1 MKPLPYSIF
10 HLSTP
15 ALLFLIGLLGYPLI
29 ELLWRG
35 RTHWTMGLAGGLAM
49 VLLLWI
55 SRTHLPLPL
64 MWGLGA
70 LAITT
75 VEFAIGYVVN
85 LKLHWGVWDYSA
97 LPLNIAGQICL
108 PFTVI
113 WFFLSIPG
121 IALCQY
127 LERISPL

>member
-1 MKPLPYSIF
+1 MKSLHYTI
-10 HLSTP
+10 STIP
-15 ALLFLIGLLGYPLI
+15 TSALLFFIGLIGYPLI

-35 RTHWTMGLAGGLAM
+35 RTHWTMALAGGLAM

-55 SRTHLPLPL
+55 SRSALPRPL
-64 MWGLGA
+64 MWGAGA
-70 LAITT
+70 LAITA

-85 LKLHWGVWDYSA
+85 LRLHWAVWDYSA
-97 LPLNIAGQICL
+97 LPLNVAGQICL

-127 LERISPL
+127 LERLSSF